1 MQDTST
7 FSSNDEDPFLENHK
21 RVGKWCKKWQDR
33 DVLSEEITNW
43 EVMNKYKPANLYG
56 NTKTHSEGWPYRFI
70 MSSKGTATENLE
82 RWIEYHLKGEL
93 QRENK
98 FISYERAFKM
108 LENDMYIAGI
118 GQVVLEL
125 LSFKVE
131 SGNHQRGIS
140 LLQKFSDIFG
150 NMRLVPLKMTSH
162 LTSHN
167 FQILKIEIF
176 SKLCKI

>member
-1 MQDTST
+1 
-7 FSSNDEDPFLENHK
+7 
-21 RVGKWCKKWQDR
+21 
-33 DVLSEEITNW
+33 
-43 EVMNKYKPANLYG
+43 
-56 NTKTHSEGWPYRFI
+56 
-70 MSSKGTATENLE
+70 
-82 RWIEYHLKGEL
+82 
-93 QRENK
+93 
-98 FISYERAFKM
+98 
-108 LENDMYIAGI
+108 MYIAGI
-118 GQVVLEL
+118 GEAVLEL